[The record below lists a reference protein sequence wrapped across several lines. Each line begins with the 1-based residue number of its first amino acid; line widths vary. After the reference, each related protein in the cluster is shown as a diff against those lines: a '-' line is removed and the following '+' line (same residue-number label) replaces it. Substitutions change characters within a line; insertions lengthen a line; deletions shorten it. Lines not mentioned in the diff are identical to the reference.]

1 MIGPMTRAVVLG
13 GGGVAGIAWE
23 TGVLA
28 GLADEGVDLTKADLV
43 VGTSAGS
50 AVAAQLTSGLDLAE
64 LFRRQVDPDA
74 QSPEI
79 PAEFDPEKIAEIFGL
94 DGDDTADTVDR
105 TELRRRIGNAAL
117 LAETVTEQRRRD
129 VIAARLPVHTWP
141 SARLLIVAVD
151 ATTGEERIFDAA
163 GGVPLVDAVAASCAV
178 PGIWPPVTIGGAR
191 YVDGGLRSAENADL
205 AHGHDVVLVFQAM
218 RVPGMDDLDAQVET
232 LRQQGSAVLV
242 ITADERSVDAIGINP
257 LDPTTREAAARAG
270 RRQGAGVAATVARTW
285 S

>member
-1 MIGPMTRAVVLG
+1 MIEPMTRAVVLG

-23 TGVLA
+23 TGVLT
-28 GLADEGVDLTKADLV
+28 GLADEGVDLTRADLV

-50 AVAAQLTSGLDLAE
+50 AVAAQLTSGLEVAE

-94 DGDDTADTVDR
+94 GAEDTTDTVDR

-117 LAETVTEQRRRD
+117 LAETVSEPRRRD

-141 SARLLIVAVD
+141 SAKLLIVAVD

-163 GGVPLVDAVAASCAV
+163 SGVPLVDAVAASCAV
-178 PGIWPPVTIGGAR
+178 PGIWPPVTIGDSR
-191 YVDGGLRSAENADL
+191 YVDGGMRSPENADL
-205 AHGHDVVLVFQAM
+205 AVGHDVVLVFQAM
-218 RVPGMDDLDAQVET
+218 RVPEMDDLDAQVET
-232 LRQQGSAVLV
+232 LRRQGSTVLV
-242 ITADERSVDAIGINP
+242 ITADERSVDAIGTNP

-270 RRQGAGVAATVARTW
+270 RLQGIDAAATVARTW

>member
-1 MIGPMTRAVVLG
+1 
-13 GGGVAGIAWE
+13 VAGIAWE

-94 DGDDTADTVDR
+94 GGEDTADTVDR

-242 ITADERSVDAIGINP
+242 ITADEQSVDAIGINP

-270 RRQGAGVAATVARTW
+270 RRQGAGVAATIARTW

>member
-1 MIGPMTRAVVLG
+1 MTRAVVLG

-64 LFRRQVDPDA
+64 LFRRQVDPAA

-79 PAEFDPEKIAEIFGL
+79 AAEFDPGKIAEIFGL
-94 DGDDTADTVDR
+94 GTGETADR
-105 TELRRRIGNAAL
+105 AESRRRIGNAAL
-117 LAETVTEQRRRD
+117 LAETVTEQRRLD

-141 SARLLIVAVD
+141 ETRLLIVAVD

-163 GGVPLVDAVAASCAV
+163 SGVPLVDAVAASCAV
-178 PGIWPPVTIGGAR
+178 PGIWPPVTIGDAR

-205 AHGHDVVLVFQAM
+205 ARGHDVVLVFQAM

-232 LRQQGSAVLV
+232 LRRQGSSVLV
-242 ITADERSVDAIGINP
+242 ITADERSVDAMGTNP
-257 LDPTTREAAARAG
+257 LDPATREAAARAG
-270 RRQGAGVAATVARTW
+270 RLQGAGTAAGITRIW
-285 S
+285 